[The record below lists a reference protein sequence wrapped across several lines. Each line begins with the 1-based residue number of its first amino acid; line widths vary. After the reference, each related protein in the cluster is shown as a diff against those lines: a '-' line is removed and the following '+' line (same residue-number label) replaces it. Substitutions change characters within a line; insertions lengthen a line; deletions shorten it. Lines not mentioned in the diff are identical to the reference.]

1 MSCCRAFRH
10 KNSLTYLPL
19 LTAGLEKVFEKHQ
32 SCVTGAIAEGITVTK
47 EVMKL
52 GSDSKFRKY
61 QSRLYLRQL
70 SVAAISQGTF
80 PGAGVALRL

>member
-1 MSCCRAFRH
+1 MLQSIQTQKHFTH
-10 KNSLTYLPL
+10 LPL
-19 LTAGLEKVFEKHQ
+19 LTAGLEKVFENHQ
-32 SCVTGAIAEGITVTK
+32 SCVTGAIADSITVTK

-70 SVAAISQGTF
+70 RVAAISKGTF
-80 PGAGVALRL
+80 LGARVALRL